1 MRSVVIFCT
10 LLIAIGVSIARYADK
25 VLVNPTGNS
34 NGSNAAATRSS
45 SSPLTV
51 VTAPRLAAS
60 SEPAAPAKPALPE
73 IIRMSPSSSSSRTVT
88 LRGDHRGQF
97 KVEARVDGRRME
109 FMVDTGASAVALR
122 ASDAAKLGIHPSESD
137 YKVKVQTANGM
148 SRAALARIDVIEIEN
163 IVVRDVVALVQPDE
177 ALKGNLL
184 GMTFLSRIRFVHD
197 RGRLVLE
204 Q

>member
-10 LLIAIGVSIARYADK
+10 LLIVIGVSVARYADK
-25 VLVNPTGNS
+25 VLVNPSGNS
-34 NGSNAAATRSS
+34 NDSNAAATRSS
-45 SSPLTV
+45 SSPITV
-51 VTAPRLAAS
+51 VSPSRPAAS
-60 SEPAAPAKPALPE
+60 SERAVPAQPALPE
-73 IIRMSPSSSSSRTVT
+73 VIRMSPSSSSRTVT
-88 LRGDHRGQF
+88 LRGDDRGQF

-122 ASDAAKLGIHPSESD
+122 ASDAAKLGIHPSSSD
-137 YKVKVQTANGM
+137 YTVKTQTANGIG
-148 SRAALARIDVIEIEN
+148 RAALARIDVIEIEN
-163 IVVRDVVALVQPDE
+163 IVVRDVVALVHPDD

-184 GMTFLSRIRFVHD
+184 GMTFLSRIRFMHD

>member
-45 SSPLTV
+45 TPLTV
-51 VTAPRLAAS
+51 VSAPRLAAS
-60 SEPAAPAKPALPE
+60 SESAAPAKPALPE

-88 LRGDHRGQF
+88 LRSDDRGQF

-122 ASDAAKLGIHPSESD
+122 ASDAAKLGIHPSSSD
-137 YKVKVQTANGM
+137 YKVKVQTANGITK
-148 SRAALARIDVIEIEN
+148 AALA
-163 IVVRDVVALVQPDE
+163 
-177 ALKGNLL
+177 
-184 GMTFLSRIRFVHD
+184 
-197 RGRLVLE
+197 
-204 Q
+204 